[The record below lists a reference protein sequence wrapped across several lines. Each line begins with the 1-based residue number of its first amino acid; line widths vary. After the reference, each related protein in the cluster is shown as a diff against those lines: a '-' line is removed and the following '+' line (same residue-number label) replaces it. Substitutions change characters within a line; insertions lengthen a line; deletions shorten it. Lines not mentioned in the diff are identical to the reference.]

1 MLHNLTLT
9 ALSVFIVMP
18 LLLIVSPQQ
27 SEPETTLGG
36 DWQIAIVDCDGV
48 GGTGG
53 GYWFTSIAL
62 DSNENPHIGYYDFG
76 TSILMYAKWNGSAWN
91 IETVDDTHATYLSLV
106 IDSNDNPHMSYYDYT
121 NRNLMYAKWNGS
133 AWTNETVDSDG
144 QVGTT
149 NSIALDSND
158 NPHISY
164 SSATNLSLKYA
175 YWDGSAWY
183 IETVDASKGNG
194 THSSLAI
201 DSSDYPHISYH
212 DYGSGALKYAKWN
225 GSAWSNETVDSGSF
239 YIGRYSSLALDINDY
254 PHIGYMDHTNAT
266 MGDVKHAK
274 WDGMEW
280 KTEVVDNSSHH
291 MGYWMSMA
299 LDSSD
304 RPHISYFDEFD
315 DDLMYAEWNGF
326 DWVIEIVDIEGDT
339 GYFTSLAID
348 SLDVPHISYYERWV
362 GNVKY
367 ATKPISTARPPEVL
381 QADLSGESSE
391 NVTISW
397 SLSPDDG
404 NGLDSV
410 TGYEIYRNMSYDS
423 LGLGYG
429 LVASVPNGTSSFVDV
444 LAGEGDPNNYF
455 YQLCAVDQNGNTSC
469 AMQQAGKFTRP
480 LSIGPNLVSVPLV
493 QSNESTER
501 VLQTVEFDKAWT
513 FVASENTW
521 KWYMTFKA
529 YKGDLRAIDH
539 KMGVWVNVVEDS
551 NFTVAGIVP
560 VSTAIQLLP
569 GWNLVGYPSFN
580 SDNTVGEF
588 KLETGVTR
596 VEGFDPS
603 SPPYFLKALM
613 DGGLLQTGYGYWVLS
628 ANDVVWVVRNT

>member
-1 MLHNLTLT
+1 M

-18 LLLIVSPQQ
+18 LLLTVSPQQ
-27 SEPETTLGG
+27 PELEPKHGG
-36 DWQIAIVDCDGV
+36 EWQIAVVDCDGV
-48 GGTGG
+48 GGTSGD
-53 GYWFTSIAL
+53 YWFTSIAL

-76 TSILMYAKWNGSAWN
+76 RNTLMYAKWNGSVWSN
-91 IETVDDTHATYLSLV
+91 ETVDDSHATYLSLA
-106 IDSNDNPHMSYYDYT
+106 IDSSDNPHISYYDYI
-121 NRNLMYAKWNGS
+121 NRNLKYAHWNGS
-133 AWTNETVDSDG
+133 VWSNETVDSDG

-175 YWDGSAWY
+175 RWTGSVWN
-183 IETVDASKGNG
+183 IETVDGSRGNG
-194 THSSLAI
+194 AYSSLAI
-201 DSSDYPHISYH
+201 DSSDNPHISYH
-212 DYGSGALKYAKWN
+212 DYGSQALKYTHWN
-225 GSAWSNETVDSGSF
+225 GNAWNIEIVDSGNF
-239 YIGRYSSLALDINDY
+239 YVGRYSSLALDINDY
-254 PHIGYMDHTNAT
+254 PHIGYKGYTNAT
-266 MGDVKHAK
+266 MGDVKYAK

-280 KTEVVDNSSHH
+280 KVEVVDNSPHH
-291 MGYWMSMA
+291 MGFWISMA

-304 RPHISYFDEFD
+304 RPHFSYFDEFD

-326 DWVIEIVDIEGDT
+326 DWEIEIVDIDGMT

-348 SLDVPHISYYERWV
+348 SYDIPHISYYERDV

-367 ATKPISTARPPEVL
+367 ATKARSGARRPETV
-381 QADLSGESSE
+381 QADLSGYGSE
-391 NVTISW
+391 NVTVTW
-397 SLSPDDG
+397 MLSPDDG
-404 NGLDSV
+404 NGLNSV
-410 TGYEIYRNMSYDS
+410 TGYDIYRNMTYDS
-423 LGLGYG
+423 AGLGYG
-429 LVASVPNGTSSFVDV
+429 LVASLSNGSSSYTDIS
-444 LAGEGDPNNYF
+444 AGEGNPNNYF
-455 YQLCAVDQNGNTSC
+455 YQICAVDQNSNTSC
-469 AMQQAGKFTRP
+469 AIQQAGKFTRP

-513 FVASENTW
+513 FVASENMW

-529 YKGDLRAIDH
+529 YKGELRTIDH

-560 VSTAIQLLP
+560 VWTAIQLLP
-569 GWNLVGYPSFN
+569 GWNLIGYPSF
-580 SDNTVGEF
+580 DADYTVGEF

-596 VEGFDPS
+596 AEGFDPS
-603 SPPYFLKALM
+603 SPPYFLKVLHEG
-613 DGGLLQTGYGYWVLS
+613 DLLQTGYGYWVLS